1 MTQVFRMQLKFAND
15 KMTERTREKR
25 VARKSKNGC
34 YKLCFGYWLISFLFR
49 FFSIRSLNSFQS
61 K

>member
-1 MTQVFRMQLKFAND
+1 MTQVFRVQLKFAND

-34 YKLCFGYWLISFLFR
+34 YKLCFDY
-49 FFSIRSLNSFQS
+49 
-61 K
+61 